1 MRLELRLKKAAAAS
15 GVPYETVLKDY
26 AIGHVL
32 SALAAEESLAGT
44 LVMKGGTALRK
55 LFFADYRFSED
66 LDFTARGAPQG
77 AELEAALRSVA
88 RRAGERMEEHGPF
101 VVTVDRVVLK
111 EEHPGGQEAFVLRIQ
126 FPWQREPLCVLKIE
140 VTADEPILLPTEV
153 RPILQGYEEEL
164 HGRVLSYSLEEIVC
178 EKLRALLQNEE
189 RRKRRAWVR
198 PRCRDF
204 YDLWTLLRRPEPGF
218 DPGAVRRSLRAK
230 CEVRAVG
237 IHTWEDF
244 FPEPLVALV
253 VDAWEGDLGGLVPE
267 MPEAATLIAE
277 LKGLVEKLVEAKG

>member
-1 MRLELRLKKAAAAS
+1 MRLELRLKKAATAS

-32 SALAAEESLAGT
+32 SALAAEEMLAGT

-88 RRAGERMEEHGPF
+88 RRAGERMEVHGPF
-101 VVTVDRVVLK
+101 LLTVERILLK
-111 EEHPGGQEAFVLRIQ
+111 EEHPGGQEAFALRIQ
-126 FPWQREPLCVLKIE
+126 FPWQREPLCVLKVE
-140 VTADEPILLPTEV
+140 VTADEPVLLPTEGK
-153 RPILQGYEEEL
+153 PILQGYEEEL
-164 HGRVLSYSLEEIVC
+164 QGRVLCYSLEEIVC

-189 RRKRRAWVR
+189 RRKQRAWVR

-204 YDLWTLLRRPEPGF
+204 YDLWTLLRKPQPGF
-218 DPGAVRRSLRAK
+218 DGGAVRRSLRPK
-230 CEVRAVG
+230 CDVRAVG
-237 IHTWEDF
+237 FRTWEDF
-244 FPEPLVALV
+244 FPEALVALV
-253 VDAWEGDLGGLVPE
+253 VDAWEGDLGGLISE
-267 MPEAATLIAE
+267 MPEAPTVVAE
-277 LKGLVEKLVEAKG
+277 LKEYVAKLVEAKE

>member
-32 SALAAEESLAGT
+32 SAVAAEESLAGT

-55 LFFADYRFSED
+55 LHFADYRFSED
-66 LDFTARGAPQG
+66 LDFTALGAPRG
-77 AELEAALRSVA
+77 DDLEAGLRSGA
-88 RRAGERMEEHGPF
+88 RRARERMEANGPF
-101 VVTVDRVVLK
+101 AVTVDRVVLK
-111 EEHPGGQEAFVLRIQ
+111 EEHPGGQEAFVVRIQ
-126 FPWQREPLCVLKIE
+126 FPWQREPFCVLKVE
-140 VTADEPILLPTEV
+140 VTADEPVLLPTEA

-164 HGRVLSYSLEEIVC
+164 PGRVICYSLEEIVC

-189 RRKRRAWVR
+189 RRKRRTWVR

-204 YDLWTLLRRPEPGF
+204 YDLWTLLRKPQPGF
-218 DPGAVRRSLRAK
+218 DASAVRRSLREK
-230 CEVRAVG
+230 CEVRGVDFRS
-237 IHTWEDF
+237 WEDF

-253 VDAWEGDLGGLVPE
+253 IDAWEGDLGGLVAE
-267 MPEAATLIAE
+267 MPEAGAVVAE
-277 LKGLVEKLVEAKG
+277 LKGLVAKLLEAEV

>member
-1 MRLELRLKKAAAAS
+1 MRLELRLKKVSAAS

-32 SALAAEESLAGT
+32 AALAAEESLAGT

-55 LFFADYRFSED
+55 LHFADYRFSED
-66 LDFTARGAPQG
+66 LDFTALDAPRGDD
-77 AELEAALRSVA
+77 LEAGLRSAA
-88 RRAGERMEEHGPF
+88 RRARERMEASGPF
-101 VVTVDRVVLK
+101 AVTVDRVVLK
-111 EEHPGGQEAFVLRIQ
+111 EQHPGEQEAFVVRIQ
-126 FPWQREPLCVLKIE
+126 FPWQREPLCVLKVE
-140 VTADEPILLPTEV
+140 VTADEPVLLPTKA

-164 HGRVLSYSLEEIVC
+164 PGRVVCYSLEEIVC

-189 RRKRRAWVR
+189 RRKRRAWIR

-204 YDLWTLLRRPEPGF
+204 YDLWTLLRKPQSGF
-218 DPGAVRRSLRAK
+218 NASAVRRHLPAK
-230 CEVRAVG
+230 CEVRGVSFR
-237 IHTWEDF
+237 TWEDF

-267 MPEAATLIAE
+267 MPEAVMVVEE
-277 LKGLVEKLVEAKG
+277 LKGLVAKLLEAEG